1 MTSSTHHI
9 DTRRNMRLANKVAL
23 VTGGSSGLGLAI
35 AQRFGREGADV
46 YITGRRMEAL
56 DAAKAS
62 ITGQVTAV
70 AADATV
76 PGDLDEVVEAIRQKS
91 GHLDVI
97 VANAGSIERVNFGDV
112 TEEHFDR
119 TFDLNARGTLFTVQ
133 KAMPLLRT
141 GGSIILLGSITAI
154 KGLPGA
160 GAYSAAKAAVRSY
173 ARTWAAEF
181 GDRGLR
187 VNVLSPG
194 PIDTHIIDGQA
205 EYFGQDPAAVRAEM
219 SALVPMGRLGLPEEI
234 ASGALFLASDESSF
248 MTGAELCIDGGMG
261 QI

>member
-1 MTSSTHHI
+1 
-9 DTRRNMRLANKVAL
+9 MRLVNKVAL
-23 VTGGSSGLGLAI
+23 VTGGSAGLGLAI
-35 AQRFGREGADV
+35 ARRFGREGAHV
-46 YITGRRMEAL
+46 YITGRRQDVL
-56 DAAKAS
+56 DAATAS
-62 ITGQVTAV
+62 IEGRVTAV

-76 PGDLDEVVEAIRQKS
+76 PGDIDDLVETIRRES

-133 KAMPLLRT
+133 KSLPLIRA
-141 GGSIILLGSITAI
+141 GGSIVLLGSVTAV
-154 KGLPGA
+154 KGLAGA
-160 GAYSAAKAAVRSY
+160 GVYSATKAAVRSY

-194 PIDTHIIDGQA
+194 PIDTDIIDGQA
-205 EYFGQDPAAVRAEM
+205 EYFGQDPAAVRAQM
-219 SALVPMGRLGLPEEI
+219 STLVPMGRLGLPEEI
-234 ASGALFLASDESSF
+234 ANGALFLASDESSF
-248 MTGAELCIDGGMG
+248 MTGAELCIDGGMA
-261 QI
+261 QV